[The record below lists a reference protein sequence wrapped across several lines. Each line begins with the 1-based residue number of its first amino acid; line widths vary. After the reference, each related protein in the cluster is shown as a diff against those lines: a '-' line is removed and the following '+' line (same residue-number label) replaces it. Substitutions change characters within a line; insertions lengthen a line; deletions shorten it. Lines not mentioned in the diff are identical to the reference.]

1 MLYNFI
7 EDIKKN
13 NIRINGVL
21 HIGAHDGGELDAY
34 VSNNINNVVFVEAN
48 PKIYE
53 RLSERCKK
61 YSNMNIHTFNV
72 GISDKKNSNVPFYV
86 TNNDSA
92 SSSILKLKDHMFE
105 YPNINVI
112 NTIEI
117 QTTTIDNLLRENNL
131 SNEIYNVLNMDIQ
144 GAELL
149 ALLGAQSYLEKC
161 DAVYLEI
168 NFREMYKDC
177 GLNTDIEK
185 VLHHFKFKLAK
196 VVDTGRGWGDALYLK
211 ETKDLNNV
219 HI

>member
-21 HIGAHDGGELDAY
+21 HVGAHDGGELDTY
-34 VSNNINNVVFVEAN
+34 VSNNIDNIVFVEAN

-61 YSNMNIHTFNV
+61 HSNMNIHTFNV

-105 YPNINVI
+105 YPNINVVQKI
-112 NTIEI
+112 NIETNTI
-117 QTTTIDNLLRENNL
+117 DDLFKENKL
-131 SNEIYNVLNMDIQ
+131 DASHFNVLNMDIQ
-144 GAELL
+144 GAEMY
-149 ALLGAQSYLEKC
+149 ALLGAKNYLQKC
-161 DAVYLEI
+161 DAVYLEV

-177 GLNTDIEK
+177 GLITDIDSYLGIYNFERI
-185 VLHHFKFKLAK
+185 KLI
-196 VVDTGRGWGDALYLK
+196 DTGRGWGDALYIK
-211 ETKDLNNV
+211 K
-219 HI
+219 